1 MSADETAADPT
12 ANGTAGAA
20 GSVAASV
27 ATEPVAEAAEAAA
40 PGPAKNPGRREMSAA
55 LVLLLVGAAVVLS
68 LAGRVWARGKAP
80 AHGSLFAIEATGS
93 AVSKAPTALGLVAL
107 AGFVAVLATRGV
119 WRVLVG
125 LVLAAAGAGVAAI
138 AVAGASDTSAVNA
151 AAASKAAVE
160 GVKAIDVTH
169 TAWPWATFLGGLLI
183 LLAGVVVMV
192 RGRRWPGMSSRY
204 EAPGATPGTA
214 RAAAKR
220 PRTSAD
226 LWNALDRG
234 EDPTGEDARR

>member
-20 GSVAASV
+20 GSVA
-27 ATEPVAEAAEAAA
+27 TEPVAEAAEVAA
-40 PGPAKNPGRREMSAA
+40 PGSAKNPGRREMSAA

-183 LLAGVVVMV
+183 LLAGVAVMV

-204 EAPGATPGTA
+204 EAPGATPGTG

-220 PRTSAD
+220 PRMSAD

-234 EDPTGEDARR
+234 EDPTGEDPRP